1 MDQVHQENPPT
12 HQPPMKRDVCWH
24 AGDQVCIIKENSR
37 YYGQNAV
44 IVDPDLANKKRTR
57 ITMVKFKVDETGSV
71 GTILDKHLEK
81 CKCDR

>member
-12 HQPPMKRDVCWH
+12 HQPPMKRGVCWH
-24 AGDQVCIIKENSR
+24 AGDQVRIIKETSR

-44 IVDPDLANKKRTR
+44 IVDPDHANKKRTG

-81 CKCDR
+81 CMCDR